1 MFVNKELQQYLET
14 SSSIN
19 SQSLVIAEWNMNV
32 AENIS
37 TIGNYRYRPTA
48 TPDSDDF
55 VYFNPLNV
63 FDNNDCNNETKFWC
77 GATDADVLI
86 DGGLDNDNEPIAF
99 VQPNEKERLLYSL
112 EDCFK
117 RFRPRSGINKLRFF
131 EENYTHFQNRDAF
144 KRPRYYMA
152 SRSDIFK
159 YWTSYR
165 KEAGVERGIAN
176 KPLENV
182 FYIEDAAPFVVYKNQ
197 IPANR
202 IVVKMQT
209 GVGDIDLGPF
219 NNNGTELED
228 PFYGLENQT
237 TPSIWSIQKLV
248 ENAWVDVIS
257 FNSTATRSNGE
268 PIVGPDGYVEV
279 AYGLIIPEEY
289 RNNIN
294 IVGAYPI
301 QSLLP
306 INPPQNSAYYVGDVE
321 EELGSVFVWTGST
334 YESFTPSYGW
344 YIIEESDQES
354 ALVTKFV
361 NPDYYIDSASNQTKY
376 KEFEYVRGLRVVAKA
391 MNKQNSTL
399 DLIELSP
406 RLSVDL
412 SDRVSDF
419 NINKSASDLGV
430 SGMPVGQLLASNG
443 SLSMF
448 DFDDAFNSNNTNSI
462 LSSFKSNN
470 MQVKLFEK
478 ISDFSNNIAKT
489 YTVPIKTMY
498 SEGFPESKGDTRKVS
513 VSLRDLFFY
522 LELNNVPDLLLENAT
537 LSQASS
543 IILDNI
549 GFSNYVFKRVDEEDD
564 PVISYFFVRPDTS
577 VAEVLQDLAL
587 ATQTA
592 IFFDEENNLTFMSK
606 NYIMPSKTDR
616 ETDLELLGSLDQ
628 GQSGIVEN
636 SPTQNKLSN
645 ISELSSTN
653 NEVFNDGKII
663 FQEKY
668 IEKTYGSLKEASYL
682 NQNQNWIYKPALLW
696 EVAGTPPLRSIE
708 SNTDS
713 TSSYSLAAVP
723 LNSDLSDQPPTVI
736 NNQLTGNIIDF
747 GEGAYWVA
755 RYNGYFYANG
765 EIIRYDAIEYS
776 VSGVGNVLVSSLTE
790 YQNYFSKIQFGGK
803 IYPTGKIRIYSEPF
817 YEEVGGITVLK
828 NGDVRKHG
836 RAQFGTTAVYH
847 NAGLSQYWSDT
858 TINAPVNGVEIDS
871 KYLFSEFPDRDLKG
885 VYNQKPIPIDV
896 RVGIQDPS
904 DMNDIVYADSKWV
917 GVGSDGNFRIS
928 TDGETWTTIV
938 DNDFDED
945 YTFNSIA
952 YGDDLW
958 VAAGYSE
965 IDGTKSAAI
974 ATSVDAENWTEV
986 SDLSLKS
993 DEITKVYYDDNLW
1006 VAVGTQGLIAT
1017 SDDAETWTQ
1026 QASRLDY
1033 TVFGSNRPK
1042 ILSATSQEINIII
1055 SSFKKEETTDYAIVL
1070 RKNHGLK
1077 KNDQIQLTTTGTLPT
1092 NLSTLTTYYV
1102 KEKNKDSFYLTTTE
1116 NGEPAQIASVGSGK
1130 HSYKKMAATFTI
1142 NKHTLVHNE
1151 AIRIVAVST
1160 LPSGISEDIIYYV
1173 RLVDK
1178 NRIHLSQTEGGTLI
1192 AYSDSQSSTSHKIE
1206 RFVNA
1211 KLNAVYYG
1219 NDIWAV
1225 GGDFGVFA
1233 TSTDGET
1240 WTAYQTK
1247 LKSAKILHILY
1258 ADNKWII
1265 SGSSGKT
1272 SRTTTPNVFSSW
1284 VEVNTKLKK
1293 QINSIAFGNSVWLAA
1308 GQDGKISR
1316 STNLSQWKNVKDAKF
1331 QDTTIKK
1338 LAYSSY
1344 WLAVGDRLKISK
1356 STDDGL
1362 TWSDKSQENVGE
1374 LFFSTVVPHDLTPF
1388 DTVSLK
1394 TTGSLSDSET
1404 TPVTIAIGTPV
1415 VFTSKKHKLSTNDK
1429 IRIIVSEGG
1438 TLPTGIEASI
1448 TYYAIKI
1455 NRDTFGV
1462 SLTPDGAAL
1471 SASGTP
1477 TGQFGFTRTAAEEN
1491 TRYFITPKNIS
1502 RFSFTLAETRE
1513 DARLGITFKSKGY
1526 NTGSHKVELYTVP
1539 DLLEVSNV
1547 SADSNNHIKITTLEP
1562 NSLSVGDR
1570 VFFAIEENNEFVETK
1585 IPGGLTRYAPF
1596 YIHSVIDV
1604 RSFKIS
1610 DLYLGNPTGHNGT
1623 SFSLESG
1630 QKLYAILNLTEEII
1644 KRTLISPNTV
1654 NFSVS
1659 NLLEVTSGD
1668 GELVSPTR
1676 VSAIRSASQIKKDVT
1691 ISIANPAVFTSTNHE
1706 LFSGDIISLAT
1717 TRTLPF
1723 GVDIE
1728 KNYIV
1733 EKINNNSFRLID
1745 LISFN
1750 EVETK
1755 SGENPDATIPDD
1767 LESEDSE
1774 ATINYRLQNGT
1785 HSFVKSFNDTN
1796 RIVLNKKVGSD
1807 IPQYKVSQEEILID
1821 QEDGET
1827 EERTFYNNISSKN
1840 TITAIE
1846 ELQITKE
1853 GKAGFSESNK
1863 SLARLATRNGI
1874 IKNYFTRSSFSETDI
1889 NKFLSTQTGTTQ
1901 ASALVF
1907 NGPSFESESGA
1918 TAKNSRNF
1926 LSYVHKPLD
1935 NKFSHFGTRMRIIG
1949 RISQEDQ
1956 EQAISNSIDYFLSQT
1971 AKPDEKFSIYGGS
1984 AGLGVM
1990 VNPETNMGYYFE
2002 IIALSGSNV
2011 SEYTGGTKLFNVV
2024 FYKVVR
2030 KISNDEEEETTDS
2043 SKAIP
2048 IKLWQG
2054 NTSIVADDG
2063 SLVGQFRTANEPN
2076 PSVYDISVEYED
2088 IDDNNRK
2095 FYLMINNRIVAVVDD
2110 TDPLPVHNN
2119 VALFVRGS
2127 TRAMF
2132 ENIYALSNNY
2142 SQNTVSELDAPV
2154 SSVFGVEKF
2163 DVSQSFRK
2171 YAISGAVQSTYL
2183 SGIGSSDVPKYNIY
2197 YEEFGTIMRECSY
2210 FNIRYDKAYPA
2221 LYARISD
2228 NPNKMKGYTVSGF
2241 VPTAYGAE
2249 FLIFNNTDSALNL
2262 DETSGNYLRIQGV
2275 TFTQS
2280 SDKELTVD
2288 DYFERISNLSD
2299 PDTIE
2304 DGTVFSPVKATQDFL
2319 DIKNSRTTY
2328 GRKEFSISSPYIQS
2342 QDEAS
2347 NLMGW
2352 IVSKIMKQ
2360 RKSVGI
2366 KVFAMPTIQLG
2377 DIVSIDYTSNDSI
2390 EQISL
2395 SDSRFVVYNIEYS
2408 RNSSGPSMNVYLS
2421 EVV

>member
-19 SQSLVIAEWNMNV
+19 SQSLVMAEWNMNI

-37 TIGNYRYRPTA
+37 TIGNYRYRPTSS
-48 TPDSDDF
+48 PDSDDF
-55 VYFNPLNV
+55 FYSNALNV

-131 EENYTHFQNRDAF
+131 EENYTHFENRDAS

-165 KEAGVERGIAN
+165 KESGVERGIAN

-182 FYIEDAAPFVVYKNQ
+182 FYIEDAAPFVVYKDQ

-202 IVVKMQT
+202 IVVKMQS

-219 NNNGTELED
+219 SNNGTEIED
-228 PFYGLENQT
+228 PFYGLENQS
-237 TPSIWSIQKLV
+237 TPSIWSIEKLV
-248 ENAWVDVIS
+248 GNAWVEIIS
-257 FNSTATRSNGE
+257 FNSTSTRSNGE
-268 PIVGPDGYVEV
+268 PIVGSDGYVEV

-289 RNNIN
+289 KNNIN

-306 INPPQNSAYYVGDVE
+306 VNPPQNSAYYVGNVE

-344 YIIEESDQES
+344 YVIEESDQES

-361 NPDYYIDSASNQTKY
+361 SPDYYTDSASNQTKY
-376 KEFEYVRGLRVVAKA
+376 KEFEYVRGLRVVIKA
-391 MNKQNSTL
+391 MNKQNSTF
-399 DLIELSP
+399 DLLELSP

-412 SDRVSDF
+412 SDRVSSF
-419 NINKSASDLGV
+419 SINKSASDLGV

-443 SLSMF
+443 SLSIF

-478 ISDFSNNIAKT
+478 ISDFSDNVAKT

-498 SEGFPESKGDTRKVS
+498 SDGFPESNVDTRKVS

-549 GFSNYVFKRVDEEDD
+549 GFSNYTFKRVDEEDD
-564 PVISYFFVRPDTS
+564 PVIPYFFVKPDTS

-636 SPTQNKLSN
+636 NLTRNKLSN
-645 ISELSSTN
+645 ISELSSTK

-668 IEKTYGSLKEASYL
+668 IEKSYGSLKEANYL
-682 NQNQNWIYKPALLW
+682 NQDQNWIYKPALLW

-708 SNTDS
+708 SSTDS

-736 NNQLTGNIIDF
+736 NNQLIGNVLDF

-765 EIIRYDAIEYS
+765 EIIRYDAIEHN
-776 VSGVGNVLVSSLTE
+776 VSGIGNVWISSLTE

-803 IYPTGKIRIYSEPF
+803 IYPTGRVRIYSEPF
-817 YEEVGGITVLK
+817 YEEVGGITVLQ

-836 RAQFGTTAVYH
+836 RAQFGTNLVYH

-858 TINAPVNGVEIDS
+858 TINAPVGGVEMDS
-871 KYLFSEFPDRDLKG
+871 KYLFSTFPNRNLEG

-896 RVGIQDPS
+896 QIDILEPS
-904 DMNDIVYADSKWV
+904 DMNDIAYADSKWV
-917 GVGSDGNFRIS
+917 GVGSDGIFRTS

-938 DNDFDED
+938 DNDFVED
-945 YTFNSIA
+945 YSFNTIA
-952 YGDDLW
+952 YGDGVW

-965 IDGTKSAAI
+965 TDGNKSAAI
-974 ATSVDAENWTEV
+974 ATSTDAENWTEV
-986 SDLSLKS
+986 YDLNLDS
-993 DEITKVYYDDNLW
+993 DEVTKVYYDDDLW
-1006 VAVGTQGLIAT
+1006 VAVGAQGLIAT
-1017 SDDAETWTQ
+1017 SDDSETWTQ
-1026 QASRLDY
+1026 QTSRLDY
-1033 TVFGSNRPK
+1033 TVFGSNKPK
-1042 ILSATSQEINIII
+1042 ILSATSQETNIKI
-1055 SSFKKEETTDYAIVL
+1055 SRFKQEAPSNYGIVL

-1077 KNDQIQLTTTGTLPT
+1077 NNDQIELTTTGTLPT

-1102 KEKNKDSFYLTTTE
+1102 KEKNRDSFYLTTTE
-1116 NGEPAQIASVGSGK
+1116 DGESAQIASVGSGT
-1130 HSYKKMAATFTI
+1130 HSYKKKAATFTI
-1142 NKHTLVHNE
+1142 NTHNLVQNE
-1151 AIRIVAVST
+1151 AIRVIGVST
-1160 LPSGISEDIIYYV
+1160 LPSGVSEETIYYA
-1173 RLVDK
+1173 RPIDK
-1178 NRIHLSQTEGGTLI
+1178 NRVHLSETADGALI
-1192 AYSDSQSSTSHKIE
+1192 PYSTPQSETSHKIE
-1206 RFVNA
+1206 RFVSSN
-1211 KLNAVYYG
+1211 LYSVYYG
-1219 NDIWAV
+1219 NGIWAV
-1225 GGDFGVFA
+1225 GGDSGVFA
-1233 TSTDGET
+1233 TSADGEA
-1240 WTAYQTK
+1240 WISYQTK
-1247 LKSAKILHILY
+1247 LKGAKILHILY
-1258 ADNKWII
+1258 ADNRWLI

-1272 SRTTTPNVFSSW
+1272 STTTTPNDFDSW
-1284 VEVNTKLKK
+1284 IEVKTRLNKE
-1293 QINSIAFGNSVWLAA
+1293 INSIAYGNSIWLAA
-1308 GQDGKISR
+1308 GQGGKISR
-1316 STNLSQWKNVKDAKF
+1316 STNLSQWKIVKDANF
-1331 QDTTIKK
+1331 QNTTIKK

-1344 WLAVGDRLKISK
+1344 WLAVGNRLKISK

-1362 TWSDKSQENVGE
+1362 TWSDESQENVGE
-1374 LFFSTVVPHDLTPF
+1374 LFFTTQVPHDLTPF
-1388 DTVSLK
+1388 DTVSL
-1394 TTGSLSDSET
+1394 TATGSLSDSEPTLT
-1404 TPVTIAIGTPV
+1404 TVAIGTPA
-1415 VFTSKKHKLSTNDK
+1415 VFTSIKHKLSTNDK
-1429 IRIIVSEGG
+1429 VLISTTGNM
-1438 TLPTGIEASI
+1438 PTGIEESV
-1448 TYYAIKI
+1448 TYYAVKLSE
-1455 NRDTFGV
+1455 NTFGV
-1462 SLTPDGAAL
+1462 SLSPSGTPL
-1471 SASGTP
+1471 EASGTP
-1477 TGQFGFTRTAAEEN
+1477 TGQFSFTRKSAEAD
-1491 TRYFITPKNIS
+1491 TRYFVTPKNITN
-1502 RFSFTLAETRE
+1502 RSFTLSETRE

-1526 NTGSHKVELYTVP
+1526 NTGSYKVEPYTVP
-1539 DLLEVSNV
+1539 DLLEVLNV
-1547 SADSNNHIKITTLEP
+1547 SADSNGHVKVTTTEP
-1562 NSLSVGDR
+1562 NTISVGDR
-1570 VFFAIEENNEFVETK
+1570 VFFGIQKNDKFVETR

-1596 YIHSVIDV
+1596 YVHSVIDV
-1604 RSFKIS
+1604 NSFIVS
-1610 DLYLGNPTGHNGT
+1610 DIYAGSPLAHNGT
-1623 SFSLESG
+1623 EFSLGSG
-1630 QKLYAILNLTEEII
+1630 EKLYAILNLTEEII
-1644 KRTLISPNTV
+1644 ARTLLSPNTI
-1654 NFSVS
+1654 NFSVD
-1659 NLLEVTSGD
+1659 NLLEISSGS

-1676 VSAIRSASQIKKDVT
+1676 VSAIRSPAQIKKDFT
-1691 ISIANPAVFTSTNHE
+1691 ISIASPAVLTSTDHG
-1706 LFSGDIISLAT
+1706 LFSLDIIKLVT
-1717 TRTLPF
+1717 TGTLPF
-1723 GVDIE
+1723 GIDAG
-1728 KNYIV
+1728 KNYMV
-1733 EKINNNSFRLID
+1733 EKINNNSFKLID
-1745 LISFN
+1745 LITFK
-1750 EVETK
+1750 EVETR
-1755 SGENPDATIPDD
+1755 SGENPDAKIPGD
-1767 LESEDSE
+1767 LESGSVET
-1774 ATINYRLQNGT
+1774 TINYREQSGT
-1785 HSFVKSFNDTN
+1785 HSFVKLFNDTN
-1796 RIVLNKKVGSD
+1796 RVVLNKKVGSN
-1807 IPQYKVSQEEILID
+1807 IPQYEISQQEILID
-1821 QEDGET
+1821 QQDGET
-1827 EERTFYNNISSKN
+1827 EERTYYNNVSSKN

-1846 ELQITKE
+1846 ELQITKN
-1853 GKAGFSESNK
+1853 GKAGFSQSNK

-1889 NKFLSTQTGTTQ
+1889 NKFLSTQTGTVQ

-1907 NGPSFESESGA
+1907 SGPSFEFESGTA
-1918 TAKNSRNF
+1918 AKNPLNF
-1926 LSYVHKPLD
+1926 LSYAHKPLD
-1935 NKFSHFGTRMRIIG
+1935 NRFSHFGTRMRIIG

-1956 EQAISNSIDYFLSQT
+1956 EQIVENSLNYFLNPK
-1971 AKPDEKFSIYGGS
+1971 AKLDEKTSIYGGS
-1984 AGLGVM
+1984 AGLGIM
-1990 VNPETNMGYYFE
+1990 INPETNMGYYFE

-2011 SEYTGGTKLFNVV
+2011 SEYTGGTEMFNLV

-2030 KISNDEEEETTDS
+2030 KVSNDEEEETTDS
-2043 SKAIP
+2043 SRAIP

-2063 SLVGQFRTANEPN
+2063 TLVGQFRTINDSN
-2076 PSVYDISVEYED
+2076 PSVYDVSIEYED
-2088 IDDNNRK
+2088 VDDNNRK
-2095 FYLMINNRIVAVVDD
+2095 FYLMINNRIVAIVED

-2119 VALFVRGS
+2119 MALFVRGR

-2142 SQNTVSELDAPV
+2142 SQNTVFELDAPV
-2154 SSVFGVEKF
+2154 NSVFGVEKI

-2171 YAISGAVQSTYL
+2171 YAISGAIQNTYL

-2210 FNIRYDKAYPA
+2210 FSIRYDKAYPA
-2221 LYARISD
+2221 LYAKISD
-2228 NPNKMKGYTVSGF
+2228 TFNKMKGYTVSGF

-2249 FLIFNNTDSALNL
+2249 FLVFNNTDSVLNL

-2288 DYFERISNLSD
+2288 DYFERVSSFSD
-2299 PDTIE
+2299 PDIVE
-2304 DGTVFSPVKATQDFL
+2304 DGTIFSPVRARQSFL

-2342 QDEAS
+2342 QDEAN

-2352 IVSKIMKQ
+2352 IISKIMKE

-2366 KVFAMPTIQLG
+2366 KVFAMPIIQLG

-2395 SDSRFVVYNIEYS
+2395 SDNRFVVYNIEYS
-2408 RNSSGPSMNVYLS
+2408 RDDSGPSMSVYLS